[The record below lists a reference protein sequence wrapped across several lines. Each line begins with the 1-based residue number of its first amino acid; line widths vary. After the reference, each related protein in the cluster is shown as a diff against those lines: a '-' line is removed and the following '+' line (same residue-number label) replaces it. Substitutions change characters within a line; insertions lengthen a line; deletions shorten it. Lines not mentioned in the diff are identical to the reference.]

1 MHIDYYQSQPQSM
14 MFPQI
19 QSIPLPLF
27 QGPATMGYYH
37 QAPVSWS
44 AAPANRLMPFP
55 HPNHYVYADPL
66 AYSLNGESPLCV
78 QYGTP
83 LNHSATPFFHSG
95 PAPLFYP
102 FVEINT
108 MNTVDQVQ
116 TLEPSEHSYLKEAA
130 DERKLNFT
138 Y

>member
-1 MHIDYYQSQPQSM
+1 MHKDYYRSQPQSM
-14 MFPQI
+14 LFPQM
-19 QSIPLPLF
+19 QSIPLPVF

-37 QAPVSWS
+37 QAPVSCS
-44 AAPANRLMPFP
+44 SQRIDAIP
-55 HPNHYVYADPL
+55 HPNHYVYAVPL

-83 LNHSATPFFHSG
+83 LNHSVTPFFHSG
-95 PAPLFYP
+95 PAPFFYP
-102 FVEINT
+102 FAEINT

-116 TLEPSEHSYLKEAA
+116 TLEPSEHNYLKEAA

>member
-1 MHIDYYQSQPQSM
+1 MHTDYYQSQPQSM
-14 MFPQI
+14 MFPQM
-19 QSIPLPLF
+19 QSIPLPVF

-44 AAPANRLMPFP
+44 AAPANGLMLRIRSSSCIQSEWRVPIIRA
-55 HPNHYVYADPL
+55 VWD
-66 AYSLNGESPLCV
+66 
-78 QYGTP
+78 P

-102 FVEINT
+102 FAEINT

-116 TLEPSEHSYLKEAA
+116 TLEPSEHNYLKEAA
-130 DERKLNFT
+130 DERKLKFT